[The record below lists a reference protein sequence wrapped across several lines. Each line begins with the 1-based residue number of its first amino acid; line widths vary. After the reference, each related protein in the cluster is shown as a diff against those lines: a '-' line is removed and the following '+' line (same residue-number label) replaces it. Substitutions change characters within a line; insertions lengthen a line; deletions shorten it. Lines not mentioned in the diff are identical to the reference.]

1 MMEAAYQTIKTLQ
14 DMLDVKNQA
23 IRSKEEQV
31 VKMRQQ
37 VSAQRELDAHTIQQL
52 RDQIS
57 FTGNSTLAKMQ
68 EIVSKH
74 DVAQTVQSQ
83 KQTANSSKLDRLSIK
98 EFERQ
103 LQEKDHIIQ
112 QLRARFEGHKSETDH
127 YSKKRDERLD
137 EISQLKN
144 ELAREKARNDVSVI
158 SKRLEK
164 VQSERKQQDET
175 IKALNKAID
184 SFKDQMTKFS
194 S

>member
-1 MMEAAYQTIKTLQ
+1 
-14 DMLDVKNQA
+14 
-23 IRSKEEQV
+23 
-31 VKMRQQ
+31 
-37 VSAQRELDAHTIQQL
+37 
-52 RDQIS
+52 
-57 FTGNSTLAKMQ
+57 MQ

-74 DVAQTVQSQ
+74 DVAQTVVSQ
-83 KQTANSSKLDRLSIK
+83 KQAANSAKLDRLSIK

-112 QLRARFEGHKSETDH
+112 QLRARQEGHRTETDH

-137 EISQLKN
+137 EIQSLKA
-144 ELAREKARNDVSVI
+144 ELAREKSRNDVSNI
-158 SKRLEK
+158 TKRLEK
-164 VQSERKQQDET
+164 VQKERKEQDET

>member
-1 MMEAAYQTIKTLQ
+1 
-14 DMLDVKNQA
+14 
-23 IRSKEEQV
+23 
-31 VKMRQQ
+31 
-37 VSAQRELDAHTIQQL
+37 
-52 RDQIS
+52 
-57 FTGNSTLAKMQ
+57 
-68 EIVSKH
+68 
-74 DVAQTVQSQ
+74 
-83 KQTANSSKLDRLSIK
+83 
-98 EFERQ
+98 
-103 LQEKDHIIQ
+103 
-112 QLRARFEGHKSETDH
+112 LRARFEGHKSETDH

-144 ELAREKARNDVSVI
+144 ELSREKARNDVSVI

>member
-31 VKMRQQ
+31 AKMRQQ

-74 DVAQTVQSQ
+74 DVAQTV
-83 KQTANSSKLDRLSIK
+83 
-98 EFERQ
+98 
-103 LQEKDHIIQ
+103 
-112 QLRARFEGHKSETDH
+112 
-127 YSKKRDERLD
+127 
-137 EISQLKN
+137 
-144 ELAREKARNDVSVI
+144 
-158 SKRLEK
+158 
-164 VQSERKQQDET
+164 
-175 IKALNKAID
+175 
-184 SFKDQMTKFS
+184 
-194 S
+194 

>member
-1 MMEAAYQTIKTLQ
+1 
-14 DMLDVKNQA
+14 
-23 IRSKEEQV
+23 
-31 VKMRQQ
+31 
-37 VSAQRELDAHTIQQL
+37 
-52 RDQIS
+52 
-57 FTGNSTLAKMQ
+57 MQ

-74 DVAQTVQSQ
+74 DVAQTVVSQ
-83 KQTANSSKLDRLSIK
+83 KQAANSAKLDRLSIK

-112 QLRARFEGHKSETDH
+112 QLRARQEGHRTSTDH

-137 EISQLKN
+137 EIQSLKA
-144 ELAREKARNDVSVI
+144 ELAREKSRNDVSNI
-158 SKRLEK
+158 TKRLEK
-164 VQSERKQQDET
+164 VQKERKEQDET

>member
-68 EIVSKH
+68 EIVSKR

-144 ELAREKARNDVSVI
+144 ELSREKARNDVSVI

>member
-1 MMEAAYQTIKTLQ
+1 
-14 DMLDVKNQA
+14 
-23 IRSKEEQV
+23 
-31 VKMRQQ
+31 
-37 VSAQRELDAHTIQQL
+37 
-52 RDQIS
+52 
-57 FTGNSTLAKMQ
+57 MQ

-74 DVAQTVQSQ
+74 DVAQTVVSQ
-83 KQTANSSKLDRLSIK
+83 KQAANSTKLDRLSIK

-112 QLRARFEGHKSETDH
+112 QLRARQEGHRTETDH

-137 EISQLKN
+137 EIQSLKA
-144 ELAREKARNDVSVI
+144 ELAREKSRNDVSNI
-158 SKRLEK
+158 TKRLEK
-164 VQSERKQQDET
+164 VQKERKEQDET

>member
-1 MMEAAYQTIKTLQ
+1 M
-14 DMLDVKNQA
+14 
-23 IRSKEEQV
+23 
-31 VKMRQQ
+31 
-37 VSAQRELDAHTIQQL
+37 
-52 RDQIS
+52 
-57 FTGNSTLAKMQ
+57 
-68 EIVSKH
+68 
-74 DVAQTVQSQ
+74 
-83 KQTANSSKLDRLSIK
+83 K

-112 QLRARFEGHKSETDH
+112 QLRARTEGHKSETDH

-137 EISQLKN
+137 EIQSLKN

-164 VQSERKQQDET
+164 VQNERKQQDET

-194 S
+194 SQKSSLEEENEIVKKKEEFNTVTLKKEIENLKNKVTLVENSRDQKV

>member
-31 VKMRQQ
+31 AKMRQQ

-144 ELAREKARNDVSVI
+144 ELSREKARNDVSVI

-164 VQSERKQQDET
+164 VQSERKQ
-175 IKALNKAID
+175 
-184 SFKDQMTKFS
+184 
-194 S
+194 

>member
-1 MMEAAYQTIKTLQ
+1 
-14 DMLDVKNQA
+14 
-23 IRSKEEQV
+23 
-31 VKMRQQ
+31 
-37 VSAQRELDAHTIQQL
+37 
-52 RDQIS
+52 
-57 FTGNSTLAKMQ
+57 MQ

-74 DVAQTVQSQ
+74 DVAQTVVSQ
-83 KQTANSSKLDRLSIK
+83 KQAANSTKLDRLSIK

-112 QLRARFEGHKSETDH
+112 QLRARQEGHRTETDH

-137 EISQLKN
+137 EIQSLRA
-144 ELAREKARNDVSVI
+144 ELAREKSRNDVSNI
-158 SKRLEK
+158 TKRLEK
-164 VQSERKQQDET
+164 VQKERKEQDET